1 MNKVT
6 EKKLQI
12 TKNIITSILGQNDM
26 NKAIIIR
33 QLQKDFKNSI
43 ILKSTPSNN
52 LTVKEYIQLY
62 SLDDKLIKKYKIDKY
77 NDYLFKTLSSGEKQF
92 IQIVVMASSEYDTII
107 LDSALSAITNSL
119 KASLLRML
127 KNTKKTII
135 NITNDNEEIIYG
147 KKVLILKD
155 NEVILNDDI
164 KNLINDE
171 KYFKQIRSD
180 LPFMISLSLKLKYYN
195 LLDKQITSMDRM
207 VDKLWK

>member
-1 MNKVT
+1 
-6 EKKLQI
+6 
-12 TKNIITSILGQNDM
+12 
-26 NKAIIIR
+26 
-33 QLQKDFKNSI
+33 
-43 ILKSTPSNN
+43 
-52 LTVKEYIQLY
+52 
-62 SLDDKLIKKYKIDKY
+62 
-77 NDYLFKTLSSGEKQF
+77 
-92 IQIVVMASSEYDTII
+92 
-107 LDSALSAITNSL
+107 
-119 KASLLRML
+119 ML

-171 KYFKQIRSD
+171 KYFKQIKSD